1 MLGGEI
7 MIGQHASIGDKNSF
21 FIRAYIMSEEIT
33 LASED

>member
-1 MLGGEI
+1 
-7 MIGQHASIGDKNSF
+7 MIGQHANIGDKNSF